1 MEGFRGINRCKSA
14 TEGCHREGNERVS
27 LYTPKVVSERREV
40 ECPNL
45 ARELIL
51 ERLKKTPH
59 FGPTPGD
66 LAMHDVFVALAFLA
80 MVIVPC
86 LIATRSGSSEE
97 KN

>member
-1 MEGFRGINRCKSA
+1 MN
-14 TEGCHREGNERVS
+14 
-27 LYTPKVVSERREV
+27 PSE
-40 ECPNL
+40 
-45 ARELIL
+45 
-51 ERLKKTPH
+51 H

-66 LAMHDVFVALAFLA
+66 FAMHDVFVGLAFLA

>member
-1 MEGFRGINRCKSA
+1 M
-14 TEGCHREGNERVS
+14 
-27 LYTPKVVSERREV
+27 

-45 ARELIL
+45 AQKLIL
-51 ERLKKTPH
+51 ETLHKLRTSGRPQEI
-59 FGPTPGD
+59 FT
-66 LAMHDVFVALAFLA
+66 MHDVFVALAFLA